1 MILRYVAKIRNEM
14 LWRERND
21 FQLPNHCALFSP
33 KWLGWQIL
41 SQNMGRDLATWP
53 IINSVH
59 QTFHDPES
67 NIIECTIY
75 HGTFK
80 FPLMWNC
87 FAQDMNIHVIL
98 KLIRLSSNIRFHL
111 CMIFIAC
118 KPFLCEGSIYIGG
131 VRNFTPET
139 AKSHRKIW
147 KDRWDCWGQVKSW
160 WDVNFNNG
168 IYGPPCPTLLSHKTK
183 PFLQM
188 KFLEIENEC
197 KAKVWQRF
205 ANFKVIFLLS
215 IMFGPQ
221 W

>member
-1 MILRYVAKIRNEM
+1 
-14 LWRERND
+14 
-21 FQLPNHCALFSP
+21 
-33 KWLGWQIL
+33 
-41 SQNMGRDLATWP
+41 MGRGLATWP
-53 IINSVH
+53 IINSIH

-98 KLIRLSSNIRFHL
+98 KLIRACTNIRFHL
-111 CMIFIAC
+111 WSVWLISHF
-118 KPFLCEGSIYIGG
+118 FLHWRG
-131 VRNFTPET
+131 RNFAPET
-139 AKSHRKIW
+139 AKSHRQIW
-147 KDRWDCWGQVKSW
+147 KDRWDCWGQGKSW

-205 ANFKVIFLLS
+205 ANFKVFFLLS
-215 IMFGPQ
+215 PMFGPR